1 MPEVADVRRR
11 FRQRIQE
18 ARRQAEARRVEGDR
32 AARDYEMFLR
42 DTATPAFFTVA
53 SVLTA
58 EGYPFKVYTPANSLR
73 LSSTNSR
80 DDYFE
85 LELDTEPS
93 PPVVMGRVNRNR
105 GGRLV
110 TIERPIR
117 PGAAVSELTQED
129 VVEFVLSEFDRF
141 V

>member
-1 MPEVADVRRR
+1 MVEVADVRRR

-18 ARRQAEARRVEGDR
+18 ARRQAEVRRVEVDR
-32 AARDYEMFLR
+32 AARDYETFLR
-42 DTATPAFFTVA
+42 DTATPAFRMVA
-53 SVLTA
+53 SVLSA
-58 EGYPFKVYTPANSLR
+58 EGYPFKVYTPADSLR

-85 LELDTEPS
+85 LELDTES
-93 PPVVMGRVNRNR
+93 VPPAVMGRVNRSR
-105 GGRLV
+105 GGRLI

-117 PGAAVSELTQED
+117 PDTSVAELTQED

>member
-1 MPEVADVRRR
+1 VVEVADVRRR
-11 FRQRIQE
+11 FRQRIQD
-18 ARRQAEARRVEGDR
+18 ARREAETRRVGVDR

-42 DTATPAFFTVA
+42 DTATPAFRMVA
-53 SVLTA
+53 SVLSA
-58 EGYPFKVYTPANSLR
+58 EGYPFKVYTPADSLR
-73 LSSTNSR
+73 LSSTNAR

-85 LELDTEPS
+85 LELDTDAV
-93 PPVVMGRVNRNR
+93 PPLVMGRVNRNR

-117 PGAAVSELTQED
+117 PDASIADLTQED